1 MNENC
6 FTFYSVSPTET
17 EVFGETIGRLSGG
30 GELLLLEGTLGAGK
44 TVMVKGIAKGLDIKN
59 EIVSPTFII
68 IRSYKGRL
76 ILNHIDLY
84 RIDSIDG
91 LGLEEYLDDKDSIT
105 VIEWGEKLLN
115 HLPLDEYLLVRI
127 DVVDENSRG
136 IVLEPRGERY
146 IEYTRRIKDG
156 ISGY

>member
-1 MNENC
+1 
-6 FTFYSVSPTET
+6 
-17 EVFGETIGRLSGG
+17 
-30 GELLLLEGTLGAGK
+30 
-44 TVMVKGIAKGLDIKN
+44 
-59 EIVSPTFII
+59 
-68 IRSYKGRL
+68 
-76 ILNHIDLY
+76 
-84 RIDSIDG
+84 
-91 LGLEEYLDDKDSIT
+91 LGLEEYLDDEDSIT